1 MKGPDVNFEQWSK
14 ATEREGRR
22 LAEVAEPDLDADVTS
37 CPGWTMAR
45 LVGHLGAVHR
55 LAAHAV
61 ATGSPPEQRSQAPG
75 ADDVLDWY
83 NEGLDALLQLFATA
97 DPEAPAWNWST
108 AAPDIAGFWW
118 RRMAQ
123 ETVIHRWDGEGAVT
137 EGQPID
143 AVLASD
149 GIDEWFDVFLRR
161 RVGQGDVATDGSAG
175 SMHVHCSDVDGEW
188 WAELKAGDV
197 VLERAHRKGDV
208 VLRGGASDLVLVLWG
223 RLPADSVEIFGNA
236 DLIPTWVN

>member
-1 MKGPDVNFEQWSK
+1 MESPDVNFEQWSK

-22 LAEVAEPDLDADVTS
+22 LAVVAEPDLDAEVAS

-61 ATGSPPEQRSQAPG
+61 STGSPPEQRSQAPG
-75 ADDVLDWY
+75 ADDVIDWY
-83 NEGLDALLQLFATA
+83 TEGLDALLELFATA
-97 DPEAPAWNWST
+97 DPGAPAWNWSS
-108 AAPDIAGFWW
+108 APDTAGFWW

-123 ETVIHRWDGEGAVT
+123 ETVIHRWDGEDAAADGK
-137 EGQPID
+137 PIETT
-143 AVLASD
+143 LASD
-149 GIDEWFDVFLRR
+149 GIDEWFDVHLRR
-161 RVGQGDVATDGSAG
+161 KAAQGDIATDGSAG
-175 SMHVHCSDVDGEW
+175 TIHVHCGDVDGEW

-208 VLRGGASDLVLVLWG
+208 VLRGGASDLLLVLWG
-223 RLPADSVEIFGNA
+223 RQAPESVEVLGNA
-236 DLIPTWVN
+236 DLLPTWVS